1 MYTVLLFCGQTTGP
15 GIMAPVKLGV
25 GDTFVDVGV
34 VEVVD
39 VGVVDVGDSDD
50 EESAPKSTAAELPPT
65 PTLFLVPSPTPNPT
79 ATATTNRNK
88 LIASTM

>member
-1 MYTVLLFCGQTTGP
+1 
-15 GIMAPVKLGV
+15 MAPVKLGV

-50 EESAPKSTAAELPPT
+50 EESALCDLSVTRI
-65 PTLFLVPSPTPNPT
+65 LVSSSVMCWSH
-79 ATATTNRNK
+79 
-88 LIASTM
+88 IEC